1 MSSDSVRFLLS
12 SSAPGAGPERPSS
25 AQVNKT
31 TFNISWEPLLRE
43 KSYGKVILYEVKA
56 IFLKKGNLRNR
67 SVIYSPV
74 NTSVTFVVLSD
85 LELCSKYN
93 VSVRAY
99 TAEGPG
105 PYGEPLEL
113 ETSSECDEI
122 IMKIILV
129 CDMIGVKKK
138 PKKIILF
145 YFIIIDNLKKAQ
157 LSLYD

>member
-1 MSSDSVRFLLS
+1 M
-12 SSAPGAGPERPSS
+12 
-25 AQVNKT
+25 NKT

-43 KSYGKVILYEVKA
+43 KSYGKVILYEVKTVS
-56 IFLKKGNLRNR
+56 LKKGNVRKR
-67 SVIYSPV
+67 SVLYSPSV

-129 CDMIGVKKK
+129 CDMIGVKK
-138 PKKIILF
+138 
-145 YFIIIDNLKKAQ
+145 NLKK
-157 LSLYD
+157 

>member
-1 MSSDSVRFLLS
+1 MRFLLS
-12 SSAPGAGPERPSS
+12 SSAPGVGPERPSS

-31 TFNISWEPLLRE
+31 TFNISWEPLFRE

-56 IFLKKGNLRNR
+56 VFLKKGNLRKR
-67 SVIYSPV
+67 SVLYSTSV

-113 ETSSECDEI
+113 ETSSEFDEI

-129 CDMIGVKKK
+129 CDMIGEKNTI
-138 PKKIILF
+138 KIILF
-145 YFIIIDNLKKAQ
+145 YFMIIDNFILAQ
-157 LSLYD
+157 LVTFIV

>member
-1 MSSDSVRFLLS
+1 M
-12 SSAPGAGPERPSS
+12 
-25 AQVNKT
+25 NKT

-56 IFLKKGNLRNR
+56 VFLKKGNLRKR
-67 SVIYSPV
+67 SVLYSPSV

-113 ETSSECDEI
+113 ETSSEFDEI
-122 IMKIILV
+122 IKKIILV
-129 CDMIGVKKK
+129 CDMIGEKKYYK
-138 PKKIILF
+138 NNFVLF
-145 YFIIIDNLKKAQ
+145 YD
-157 LSLYD
+157 Y